1 MVNHCPYFTCTPSYL
16 LYYFLLIYFYI
27 EEYKYIKLVK
37 MYIHGRELKE
47 IHKIIYIKVP
57 PPPPPPKKKIYENI
71 FSMNILDT
79 WGGARKGE
87 TNPLSAST
95 QL

>member
-1 MVNHCPYFTCTPSYL
+1 MK
-16 LYYFLLIYFYI
+16 
-27 EEYKYIKLVK
+27 EK
-37 MYIHGRELKE
+37 LKE

-57 PPPPPPKKKIYENI
+57 PHPPPKKKNYENI

-95 QL
+95 PL